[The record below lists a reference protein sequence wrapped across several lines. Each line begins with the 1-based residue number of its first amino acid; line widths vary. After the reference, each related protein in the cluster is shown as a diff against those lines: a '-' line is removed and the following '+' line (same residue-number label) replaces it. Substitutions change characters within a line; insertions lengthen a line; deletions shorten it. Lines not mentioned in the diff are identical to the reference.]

1 MPTARRCAP
10 APPLPLE
17 LTTNSGQ
24 SHRQME
30 QSMFIKMAACS
41 VVLTSRPLVRY
52 RSGRSRWRKAVVES
66 VSGLLGLSLLQTTPA
81 SITSVVEISC
91 AFTLQLCLK
100 LAQADL
106 TLPYRV
112 HSTQLSYP

>member
-10 APPLPLE
+10 ASPLPLG

-30 QSMFIKMAACS
+30 RSMFIKTAACS
-41 VVLTSRPLVRY
+41 VVLTSRPLVHF
-52 RSGRSRWRKAVVES
+52 RSGHSGWRKAVVES

-81 SITSVVEISC
+81 SITSVVEIYC

-100 LAQADL
+100 LAQAA
-106 TLPYRV
+106 LP
-112 HSTQLSYP
+112 LP